1 MRDDEEALHVLVEAV
16 GVFLPD
22 LRTQS
27 VKDMIPA
34 KLQKLKTKYFT
45 SLLLAAALSQNGQM
59 AV

>member
-34 KLQKLKTKYFT
+34 KLQKLKTKQNILPPYC
-45 SLLLAAALSQNGQM
+45 LSNIY
-59 AV
+59 

>member
-1 MRDDEEALHVLVEAV
+1 MRDDEGALHVLVEAV

-34 KLQKLKTKYFT
+34 KLQKSRAKQNSLPPYC
-45 SLLLAAALSQNGQM
+45 LLLLCHKIVG
-59 AV
+59 